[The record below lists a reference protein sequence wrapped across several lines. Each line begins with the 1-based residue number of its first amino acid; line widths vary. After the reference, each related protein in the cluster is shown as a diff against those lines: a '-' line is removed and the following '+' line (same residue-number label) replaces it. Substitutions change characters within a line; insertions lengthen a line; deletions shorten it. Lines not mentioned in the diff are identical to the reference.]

1 MREGLSIGT
10 GCKPDRLGT
19 WKRRLDT
26 LAAWLLPQDCHLCA
40 LPSAGSLLC
49 DACLAD
55 LPQLPVE
62 CCPVCA
68 LPAPGASV
76 CGECLRHPPH
86 FDATHAAVAYGF
98 PVDRLV
104 QAFKYGH
111 QLALAGLF
119 ARLMQAAPPVRADL
133 IIPLPLSAGR
143 LRERGFNQALEIA
156 RLLATTQRTPL
167 DRFGTSRISD
177 TVPQASLPWKQRRAN
192 VRHAFECSIDLSG
205 KSIMVVDDV
214 MTTGASLDEF
224 AKTLKY
230 HGAACVT
237 NWVFA
242 RTLKHEP

>member
-1 MREGLSIGT
+1 MEGGLSIEAVCIPGA
-10 GCKPDRLGT
+10 
-19 WKRRLDT
+19 WKRRLSA
-26 LAAWLLPQDCHLCA
+26 LAAKLLPQDCQLCT
-40 LPSAGSLLC
+40 LPSADGLLC
-49 DACLAD
+49 AACQAD
-55 LPQLPVE
+55 LPQLTNE

-68 LPAPGASV
+68 LPAPGAAI

-86 FDATHAAVAYGF
+86 FDATHAAFAYGF

-104 QAFKYGH
+104 QTFKYGH

-119 ARLMQAAPPVRADL
+119 ARLMQAAPLNRPDV
-133 IIPLPLSAGR
+133 IIPLPLSAQR

-156 RLLATTQRTPL
+156 RPLAAAQRIPL
-167 DRFGTSRISD
+167 DRFGTARISD
-177 TVPQASLPWKQRRAN
+177 TAPQTSLPWKQRRAN
-192 VRHAFECSIDLSG
+192 VRHAFECTIDLSG
-205 KSIMVVDDV
+205 MSVVVVDDV